1 MYPILKSDVGVAWP
15 IQVSTH
21 TISWEKKGFQLL
33 SSHSK
38 AYLKQSNRFECN
50 PGDKIF
56 LWLTWAQYFLII
68 LLMNS
73 LGNTNSAH

>member
-50 PGDKIF
+50 PG
-56 LWLTWAQYFLII
+56 WYNI
-68 LLMNS
+68 LMVNFKH
-73 LGNTNSAH
+73 NTF